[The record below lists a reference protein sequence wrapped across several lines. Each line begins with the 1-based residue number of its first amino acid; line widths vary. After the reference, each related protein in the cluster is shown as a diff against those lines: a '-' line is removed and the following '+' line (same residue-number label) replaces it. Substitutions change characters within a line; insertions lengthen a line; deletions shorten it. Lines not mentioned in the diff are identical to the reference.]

1 LRSPDEVG
9 AGAIGRTAAP
19 GAVEARGASE
29 FAGPY
34 EVRAARRVLRQGELV
49 DIDGELGVRIVSIAD
64 QSEDQESVPNMPV
77 YEYQCKACGRD
88 FEYQQRMSDPDK
100 TTCEACGGALD
111 RLISR
116 TAFALK
122 GGGWYKDL
130 YASPKPEGAS
140 ASGDTKAAAAADKPA
155 GKADAPASAPPD
167 KPAAKTSDSGGSSGT
182 SGGASGGSGATG
194 GGSSGPVT
202 KAS

>member
-1 LRSPDEVG
+1 
-9 AGAIGRTAAP
+9 
-19 GAVEARGASE
+19 
-29 FAGPY
+29 
-34 EVRAARRVLRQGELV
+34 
-49 DIDGELGVRIVSIAD
+49 
-64 QSEDQESVPNMPV
+64 MPV

-130 YASPKPEGAS
+130 YASPKPEAASKPEGGEAKTDTAKSDAKPAKTEAPAAS
-140 ASGDTKAAAAADKPA
+140 AE
-155 GKADAPASAPPD
+155 
-167 KPAAKTSDSGGSSGT
+167 KPAAKP
-182 SGGASGGSGATG
+182 SGGSGSGSSSSGSSGA
-194 GGSSGPVT
+194 GGSSSGSSSGSSGAIS

>member
-1 LRSPDEVG
+1 
-9 AGAIGRTAAP
+9 
-19 GAVEARGASE
+19 
-29 FAGPY
+29 
-34 EVRAARRVLRQGELV
+34 
-49 DIDGELGVRIVSIAD
+49 
-64 QSEDQESVPNMPV
+64 MPV

-130 YASPKPEGAS
+130 YASPKPEGGK
-140 ASGDTKAAAAADKPA
+140 GDGAAEAKGDGKADKPGA
-155 GKADAPASAPPD
+155 KADAPAASAD
-167 KPAAKTSDSGGSSGT
+167 KPAAKSDSGGS
-182 SGGASGGSGATG
+182 
-194 GGSSGPVT
+194 GGSSTGGTSSGSTSSGGTSSGGTSSGGTSSAGSTAKV
-202 KAS
+202 S